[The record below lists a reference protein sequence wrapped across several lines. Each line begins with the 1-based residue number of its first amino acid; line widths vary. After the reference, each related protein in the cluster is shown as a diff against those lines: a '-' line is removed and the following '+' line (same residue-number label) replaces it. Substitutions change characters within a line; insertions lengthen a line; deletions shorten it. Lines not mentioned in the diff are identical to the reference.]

1 MVTKRT
7 APPPKKKDMKGKTS
21 SMRSSPNFL
30 TMVFVN
36 FVQINVQMSLFTV
49 SRIIVF
55 FTLIVLIQNMYGV
68 RDLFVMIIEFTSAI
82 LVIVLM

>member
-1 MVTKRT
+1 
-7 APPPKKKDMKGKTS
+7 
-21 SMRSSPNFL
+21 MRSSPNFL